1 MAVEDYVSSDG
12 GAESRKWNSAMA
24 TFVPRDPVA
33 FKEIDVALH
42 GIAEAAARAGTAED
56 ADWSQVHRA
65 IFEAYRLI
73 DELS

>member
-1 MAVEDYVSSDG
+1 
-12 GAESRKWNSAMA
+12 MA